1 MVRAIPPDRSGRRVA
16 SVNEHVEALAA
27 LSDLL
32 LGRNVKRGRHELPED
47 LVQSFEEL
55 AVRLGFQRMAIAEIP
70 VDVGTRVGAWC
81 FRPPVLQFGMVFWEV
96 FTVRS
101 KRKLFASELRNE
113 RGDWVVQIPASS
125 KETLLVNLDLTETYD
140 ASRPVGIY

>member
-1 MVRAIPPDRSGRRVA
+1 MCALGWQAGGSGSTRW
-16 SVNEHVEALAA
+16 AA
-27 LSDLL
+27 PVLPVWV
-32 LGRNVKRGRHELPED
+32 GR
-47 LVQSFEEL
+47 
-55 AVRLGFQRMAIAEIP
+55 
-70 VDVGTRVGAWC
+70 RVGAWC

-125 KETLLVNLDLTETYD
+125 KETLLVNLDLAETYD